1 MVFKPFTHLARQAF
15 SKTFVHGY
23 AQSVVAASQSSYAST
38 NTSLNQFTNLP
49 AKYTRTAQL
58 QSAFQNP
65 SGSSSAGPK
74 AGHAASGNA
83 SGDSGLAAYY
93 AAWQQAQQNGDDSDW
108 HQFQFRK
115 RIGWK
120 PSSQEAKENEASTD
134 TKDVSASASS
144 QQQQQQQQQTTVAD
158 IPTSHDL
165 KETRDFRKVE
175 SVAVDAD
182 VSAQVNEA
190 VAREIQQIHDAEALA
205 QVEEKPDVST
215 AESANSVQSTEA
227 ASSKFTRESS
237 VEGPS
242 LVVDESAKDVEI
254 LKRTQ
259 AQSGRVMQLA
269 DTKQYTLV
277 PGAFENLLK
286 EGLVPTVGAYNALLE
301 AAIHLHADV
310 YHAVPKALDIYS
322 DMLRRTVLPN
332 EQTYTILVQ
341 LLASR
346 ALKTVQSIQ
355 VLDEQRARYGGM
367 EEQGK
372 FIFQS
377 SEAEHEL
384 LVEDHSL
391 SIALKLFNAATSHHA
406 NILFPLEAYCT
417 LITACAKR
425 GEVEQMIKIFA
436 HMETHKIVPHAT
448 MFPSMIDAFAAS
460 GDLKSAVEC
469 YNEYK
474 ALAIADDSGV
484 FGIVGRRDAE
494 VYAALIK
501 AYLSCGKEAG
511 ALRFFD
517 KIRSSFDEVKED
529 REVRMS
535 AIEDVVVK
543 DGLMQHAIQTG
554 SFSEALKTAQ
564 DYLPKTKRDSAYA
577 RICMAAADSGNLA
590 VASKAYDLLPL
601 ESPVTM
607 GPASA
612 MLALH
617 IRQGHLISAKP
628 FWAVLSSPSHATP
641 NLIHPTAMYTVA
653 LLKSGQVEEGL
664 MEARNMFTR
673 IRNSADSKQAR
684 AHLRE
689 EIDETI
695 DLLGHV
701 MIQSSAVLSAHASM
715 TLIWAMIENGG
726 LVSPVAEHVIASL
739 GPSGISQLS
748 IQDLTLALQVQAG
761 MLVNASGLFDAAHP
775 ARFAHMLE
783 LALGAG
789 IPVDTLKSR
798 VLEQAVLKIADSR
811 PDLVQRWRG
820 YMQSPVINPTTSFV
834 PSRYTPVP
842 QPSPATKPATH
853 EDTFDPYAHA
863 TDFRGSAVI
872 ADILENTSGRVENH
886 LNDAMIKFKNMRR
899 IGRHPRYIT
908 YAKLITAAAKCGRM
922 NLVQEILSMARH
934 DVPLIPQYKVVK
946 YGWTSILDAMV
957 AASLT
962 LGERGQ
968 AAKYHQELNN
978 IGSAPSANTFG
989 LYITTLKE
997 STKTFDEATEAVKI
1011 FHRAI
1016 SEGVDPTSFLYNALI
1031 GKLGKARRIDD
1042 CLLYFAEMRANGIRP
1057 TSVTYGTIVNA
1068 LCRVSDER
1076 FAEEMFDEMESMP
1089 NYKPRPAPYNSIIQ
1103 YFLNTKRDRAKVLAY
1118 YERMKS
1124 KNIQPTMH
1132 TYKLLIDAYA
1142 SLEPVDMTAA
1152 EEVLDTIRSKGQRP
1166 EAVHF
1171 ASLIHAKG
1179 CVMHDMAGAR
1189 KIFDSVI
1196 SNRYVQPQP
1205 CLYQALFEA
1214 MVANHQVSATAELLK
1229 HMVSRNVEMTP
1240 YIANTLIHGWA
1251 ADGNVAN
1258 ALSVYNG
1265 IGISKR
1271 EPSTYEAMTRAFLA
1285 AEDRQGASG
1294 VVQEMLSRGYPSAVT
1309 GKVLELVGGGGGGGG
1324 GSGSSQAVP
1333 SAA

>member
-15 SKTFVHGY
+15 TKTFVHGY

-58 QSAFQNP
+58 QSAFQNA
-65 SGSSSAGPK
+65 SGSSSAGSK
-74 AGHAASGNA
+74 TGHASSGN
-83 SGDSGLAAYY
+83 SGSDSGLAAYY
-93 AAWQQAQQNGDDSDW
+93 AAWQQAQQNGDENDW

-120 PSSQEAKENEASTD
+120 PSSQDAKESESSTESN
-134 TKDVSASASS
+134 KNVSPLSAS
-144 QQQQQQQQQTTVAD
+144 QTKVD
-158 IPTSHDL
+158 ISSHDP

-182 VSAQVNEA
+182 VSAQVDEA
-190 VAREIQQIHDAEALA
+190 VAREIQQIHDAEALS
-205 QVEEKPDVST
+205 QVEEEPDVST
-215 AESANSVQSTEA
+215 AESTNGVESIEA
-227 ASSKFTRESS
+227 ASPKPTPESS
-237 VEGPS
+237 LEEPS
-242 LVVDESAKDVEI
+242 LELDESSKDVEI
-254 LKRTQ
+254 LKKVQ

-269 DTKQYTLV
+269 DTKQYSLV
-277 PGAFENLLK
+277 PGAFESILK

-301 AAIHLHADV
+301 AAIHLHTDI
-310 YHAVPKALDIYS
+310 YHAVPKALDVYS
-322 DMLRRTVLPN
+322 DMLRRSVLPN

-346 ALKTVQSIQ
+346 ALKTFQSIQ
-355 VLDEQRARYGGM
+355 ILDEQRARYGGM
-367 EEQGK
+367 EEEGK
-372 FIFQS
+372 FMLQS

-384 LVEDHSL
+384 LSEDHSL
-391 SIALKLFNAATSHHA
+391 SIAMKLFNAATSHHA
-406 NILFPLEAYCT
+406 DILFPLETYCT

-436 HMETHKIVPHAT
+436 HMETHKVVPHAT
-448 MFPSMIDAFAAS
+448 IFPSMIDAFAAN

-484 FGIVGRRDAE
+484 FGIIERRDAE

-501 AYLSCGKEAG
+501 AYLSCGNEAG

-529 REVRMS
+529 REARKS
-535 AIEDVVVK
+535 AVEDVVVK
-543 DGLMQHAIQTG
+543 DGLMQHAIKTG
-554 SFSEALKTAQ
+554 SFSEALKTARE
-564 DYLPKTKRDSAYA
+564 YLSKTGLESTSAK
-577 RICMAAADSGNLA
+577 ICMAAADSGDIA
-590 VASKAYDLLPL
+590 VASEAYDLLPL
-601 ESPVTM
+601 ESPATM

-617 IRQGHLISAKP
+617 IRQGHLASAKP

-641 NLIHPTAMYTVA
+641 DLIHPTAMYTVA

-664 MEARNMFTR
+664 VEARKMFTR
-673 IRNSADSKQAR
+673 IRSSVDSKQTQ

-695 DLLGHV
+695 DLLGRV
-701 MIQSSAVLSAHASM
+701 MIESSAVLSAHASM

-761 MLVNASGLFDAAHP
+761 MLVNTSELFDAANP

-783 LALGAG
+783 FALAAG
-789 IPVDTLKSR
+789 IPMHTLKSR
-798 VLEQAVLKIADSR
+798 VLEEAILKIADSR

-820 YMQSPVINPTTSFV
+820 YVQSPVDNTSFV
-834 PSRYTPVP
+834 PARYTPVP
-842 QPSPATKPATH
+842 QPSPDSKPTTH

-863 TDFRGSAVI
+863 TDF
-872 ADILENTSGRVENH
+872 
-886 LNDAMIKFKNMRR
+886 
-899 IGRHPRYIT
+899 P
-908 YAKLITAAAKCGRM
+908 
-922 NLVQEILSMARH
+922 
-934 DVPLIPQYKVVK
+934 
-946 YGWTSILDAMV
+946 
-957 AASLT
+957 
-962 LGERGQ
+962 
-968 AAKYHQELNN
+968 
-978 IGSAPSANTFG
+978 
-989 LYITTLKE
+989 
-997 STKTFDEATEAVKI
+997 TEAVKI

-1089 NYKPRPAPYNSIIQ
+1089 NYKPRPAPYNSVIQ
-1103 YFLNTKRDRAKVLAY
+1103 YFLNTKRDRSKVLAY
-1118 YERMKS
+1118 YERMKT
-1124 KNIQPTMH
+1124 KHIQPTMH

-1142 SLEPVDMTAA
+1142 SLEPVDMKAA
-1152 EEVLDTIRSKGQRP
+1152 EEVLDTIRSTGKQP

-1179 CVMHDMAGAR
+1179 CVMHDMDGAR

-1196 SNRYVQPQP
+1196 SSRHVQPQP

-1240 YIANTLIHGWA
+1240 YIANTLIRGWA
-1251 ADGNVAN
+1251 ADGNIAN

-1309 GKVLELVGGGGGGGG
+1309 GKVLELVGGGTA
-1324 GSGSSQAVP
+1324 GSP
-1333 SAA
+1333 SA

>member
-58 QSAFQNP
+58 QSAFQNA

-83 SGDSGLAAYY
+83 GGDSGLAAYY
-93 AAWQQAQQNGDDSDW
+93 AAWQQAQQNGDDNDW

-120 PSSQEAKENEASTD
+120 PSSQEAKENEDSSD
-134 TKDVSASASS
+134 TKDVPVPSSSKTAS
-144 QQQQQQQQQTTVAD
+144 VD
-158 IPTSHDL
+158 IPSHEL

-182 VSAQVNEA
+182 VSAQVDEA

-205 QVEEKPDVST
+205 QVEVEVEAEAEAEERDVST
-215 AESANSVQSTEA
+215 AESANTSAESTEA
-227 ASSKFTRESS
+227 VSTELTRESS
-237 VEGPS
+237 VEEPS
-242 LVVDESAKDVEI
+242 PVVVESSKDVEI

-277 PGAFENLLK
+277 PGAFEGLLK

-301 AAIHLHADV
+301 AAIHLHADI

-346 ALKTVQSIQ
+346 ALKTFQSIQ
-355 VLDEQRARYGGM
+355 ALGEQRARYGGM
-367 EEQGK
+367 EEPGK

-391 SIALKLFNAATSHHA
+391 SIALKLFTAATSHHA
-406 NILFPLEAYCT
+406 DILFPLEAYSA

-448 MFPSMIDAFAAS
+448 MFPSMIDAFATS

-484 FGIVGRRDAE
+484 FGIVERRDAE

-501 AYLSCGKEAG
+501 AYLLCGKEAG
-511 ALRFFD
+511 ALRFFN

-529 REVRMS
+529 REVRKS
-535 AIEDVVVK
+535 VIEDIVVK

-554 SFSEALKTAQ
+554 RFAEAIKTARE
-564 DYLPKTKRDSAYA
+564 YLSETKLESALA
-577 RICMAAADSGNLA
+577 RICMAAADSGDLA
-590 VASKAYDLLPL
+590 VASEAYDLLPI
-601 ESPVTM
+601 EAPIVM

-617 IRQGHLISAKP
+617 IRQGRLASAKP

-641 NLIHPTAMYTVA
+641 DLIHPTAMYTVA

-673 IRNSADSKQAR
+673 IRNSVENKQAR

-701 MIQSSAVLSAHASM
+701 MIQSSVVLSAHAAM

-761 MLVNASGLFDAAHP
+761 MLVNASDLFDAAHP
-775 ARFAHMLE
+775 VRFTHMLE
-783 LALGAG
+783 FALAAG
-789 IPVDTLKSR
+789 LPVDTLKSR
-798 VLEQAVLKIADSR
+798 VLEQAVLKISDSR
-811 PDLVQRWRG
+811 PDLVQKWRG
-820 YMQSPVINPTTSFV
+820 YLQPPAINASFV
-834 PSRYTPVP
+834 PARYTPVP
-842 QPSPATKPATH
+842 QPSPASKPTTP

-908 YAKLITAAAKCGRM
+908 YAKLITAAAKCGSM
-922 NLVQEILSMARH
+922 NLVQEILGMARH

-1142 SLEPVDMTAA
+1142 SLEPVDMKAA

-1179 CVMHDMAGAR
+1179 CVMHDMDGAR
-1189 KIFDSVI
+1189 KIFDSII
-1196 SNRYVQPQP
+1196 SDRHVQPQP

-1214 MVANHQVSATAELLK
+1214 MVANHQVSATADLLK

-1265 IGISKR
+1265 IGITKR

-1309 GKVLELVGGGGGGGG
+1309 GKVLELVGGGGGG
-1324 GSGSSQAVP
+1324 SSSSPQAAP
-1333 SAA
+1333 SV

>member
-23 AQSVVAASQSSYAST
+23 AQSVVAASQSSYASS

-49 AKYTRTAQL
+49 VKYTRTAQL

-65 SGSSSAGPK
+65 SGSSSSAGAK
-74 AGHAASGNA
+74 AGHAHSNNA
-83 SGDSGLAAYY
+83 GGDTGLAAYY

-120 PSSQEAKENEASTD
+120 PAAQDAKDSEGVAGS
-134 TKDVSASASS
+134 KDAEVVSVSDASS
-144 QQQQQQQQQTTVAD
+144 VSQTPE
-158 IPTSHDL
+158 IPSSRRRS
-165 KETRDFRKVE
+165 ESRDFGKVE
-175 SVAVDAD
+175 SVTVDAD
-182 VSAQVNEA
+182 VSAQVDEA
-190 VAREIQQIHDAEALA
+190 VAREKQQIQDAEEKL
-205 QVEEKPDVST
+205 VEVEVGLEEPVLSA
-215 AESANSVQSTEA
+215 AESANSVVSKDGSSTPHPTP
-227 ASSKFTRESS
+227 ASPVGE
-237 VEGPS
+237 PS
-242 LVVDESAKDVEI
+242 LVAPDESTGDIEI
-254 LKRTQ
+254 VKRAH
-259 AQSGRVMQLA
+259 AQSGHVMQLA
-269 DTKQYTLV
+269 DTKQYSQV
-277 PGAFENLLK
+277 PSAFESLLK

-322 DMLRRTVLPN
+322 DMLRRAVLPN
-332 EQTYTILVQ
+332 KQTYTILVQ

-346 ALKTVQSIQ
+346 ALKIFHSIQ
-355 VLDEQRARYGGM
+355 VLHEQRARYGGT
-367 EEQGK
+367 EEQNK

-384 LVEDHSL
+384 LVEDQSL
-391 SIALKLFNAATSHHA
+391 SIALKLFNAATSRHA
-406 NILFPLEAYCT
+406 DILFPLEAYCN
-417 LITACAKR
+417 LITSCAKR
-425 GEVEQMIKIFA
+425 GEVEQMIKIFE
-436 HMETHKIVPHAT
+436 HMETHKIVPHASI
-448 MFPSMIDAFAAS
+448 FPSMIDAFAAT

-484 FGIVGRRDAE
+484 FGIVDRKDGE

-511 ALRFFD
+511 ALRFFE
-517 KIRSSFDEVKED
+517 KIKSSFDHVEENKEA
-529 REVRMS
+529 RRSV
-535 AIEDVVVK
+535 IEDVVVR
-543 DGLMQHAIQTG
+543 DGLVQHAIVTRNYA
-554 SFSEALKTAQ
+554 EALKIAK
-564 DYLPKTKRDSAYA
+564 DCLSKPKFEAALA
-577 RICMAAADSGNLA
+577 RICMAAADSGNLT
-590 VASKAYDLLPL
+590 VASEAYELLPFDT
-601 ESPVTM
+601 PVSI

-617 IRQGHLISAKP
+617 IRQGNLAAAKP
-628 FWAVLSSPSHATP
+628 FWTVLSSPSHATP
-641 NLIHPTAMYTVA
+641 DLIHPTAMYTVA

-664 MEARNMFTR
+664 MEARNMFSR
-673 IRNSADSKQAR
+673 IRNSADSKQAQ

-695 DLLGHV
+695 DLLGRV
-701 MIQSSAVLSAHASM
+701 MIQSSAVLSAHASV

-726 LVSPVAEHVIASL
+726 LVSPVAEHVVAGL

-748 IQDLTLALQVQAG
+748 MQDLTLALQVQAG
-761 MLVNASGLFDAAHP
+761 MLINASGLFDAAHP

-783 LALGAG
+783 LALASGL
-789 IPVDTLKSR
+789 PMDTLKSR

-811 PDLVQRWRG
+811 PDLVQRWRAYLQTPG
-820 YMQSPVINPTTSFV
+820 NPAFV
-834 PSRYTPVP
+834 PARHTPVP
-842 QPSPATKPATH
+842 QLSPVMKPTLP
-853 EDTFDPYAHA
+853 EESFDPYAHA
-863 TDFRGSAVI
+863 TDFRGSAII
-872 ADILENTSGRVENH
+872 ADILENTSGRIENH

-908 YAKLITAAAKCGRM
+908 YAKLINAAAKCGQM
-922 NLVQEILSMARH
+922 NLAQEILCMARH

-957 AASLT
+957 AACLT
-962 LGERGQ
+962 HGERGQ
-968 AAKYHQELNN
+968 AAKFHQELNN
-978 IGSAPSANTFG
+978 IGSAPSSNTFG

-1016 SEGVDPTSFLYNALI
+1016 SEGVEPTSFLYNALI

-1103 YFLNTKRDRAKVLAY
+1103 YFLNTKRDRSKVLAY

-1132 TYKLLIDAYA
+1132 TYKIPNP
-1142 SLEPVDMTAA
+1142 SLTPFAPRTS
-1152 EEVLDTIRSKGQRP
+1152 TP

-1179 CVMHDMAGAR
+1179 CVMHDMVGAR

-1196 SNRYVQPQP
+1196 ADSHIQPQP

-1214 MVANHQVSATAELLK
+1214 MVANRQVSATSKLLK

-1251 ADGNVAN
+1251 ADGKVAN

-1265 IGISKR
+1265 IGMSKR

-1294 VVQEMLSRGYPSAVT
+1294 VVQEMLSRGYPPAVT
-1309 GKVLELVGGGGGGGG
+1309 GKVLELVGGG
-1324 GSGSSQAVP
+1324 SPPPMPA
-1333 SAA
+1333 

>member
-15 SKTFVHGY
+15 SKTFAHGY
-23 AQSVVAASQSSYAST
+23 AQSFVAASQSSYAST

-65 SGSSSAGPK
+65 SGSSSASSK
-74 AGHAASGNA
+74 AGHASSGSA

-93 AAWQQAQQNGDDSDW
+93 AAWQQAQQNGDENDW

-120 PSSQEAKENEASTD
+120 PSSQEAKENEPSAESN
-134 TKDVSASASS
+134 KDAAASS
-144 QQQQQQQQQTTVAD
+144 SLQPAVD
-158 IPTSHDL
+158 ITSHDI
-165 KETRDFRKVE
+165 KETRDFRRVE

-182 VSAQVNEA
+182 VSAQVDEA

-205 QVEEKPDVST
+205 QVEEEPGVST
-215 AESANSVQSTEA
+215 AESANSVESTEA
-227 ASSKFTRESS
+227 ASSKPTPESS
-237 VEGPS
+237 VQEPA
-242 LVVDESAKDVEI
+242 LEVDESSNAKDIET
-254 LKRTQ
+254 LKKTQ

-269 DTKQYTLV
+269 DTKQYSLV
-277 PGAFENLLK
+277 PGAFETLLK
-286 EGLVPTVGAYNALLE
+286 DGLVPTVGAYNALLE

-346 ALKTVQSIQ
+346 ALKTFQSIQ
-355 VLDEQRARYGGM
+355 TLGEQRARYGGM
-367 EEQGK
+367 EEEGK

-391 SIALKLFNAATSHHA
+391 SIALKLFTAATSHHA
-406 NILFPLEAYCT
+406 DIMFPLEAYCT

-436 HMETHKIVPHAT
+436 HMESHKIVPHAT
-448 MFPSMIDAFAAS
+448 IFPSMIDAFAAN

-484 FGIVGRRDAE
+484 FGIIERKDAE

-501 AYLSCGKEAG
+501 AYLSCGKDAG

-517 KIRSSFDEVKED
+517 KIRSSFDEVKD
-529 REVRMS
+529 RELRKSV
-535 AIEDVVVK
+535 IEDIVVK

-554 SFSEALKTAQ
+554 SFSEALTTARE
-564 DYLPKTKRDSAYA
+564 YLSNPDLESALA
-577 RICMAAADSGNLA
+577 KICMAAADSGNLA
-590 VASKAYDLLPL
+590 VASEAYDLLPL
-601 ESPVTM
+601 ESPVAM

-617 IRQGHLISAKP
+617 IRQGSLASVKP
-628 FWAVLSSPSHATP
+628 FWAVLSSPNHATRD
-641 NLIHPTAMYTVA
+641 LIHPTAMYTVA

-673 IRNSADSKQAR
+673 IRKSVDSKVAR
-684 AHLRE
+684 GHLRE

-695 DLLGHV
+695 DLLGRV
-701 MIQSSAVLSAHASM
+701 MIESSTVLSAHASM

-748 IQDLTLALQVQAG
+748 IQDLTLALQVQAS
-761 MLVNASGLFDAAHP
+761 MLVNASDLFDAAHP

-783 LALGAG
+783 LALAAG
-789 IPVDTLKSR
+789 IPVHTLKSR
-798 VLEQAVLKIADSR
+798 VLEQAVLKITDIR
-811 PDLVQRWRG
+811 PDLVQRWRS
-820 YMQSPVINPTTSFV
+820 YVQSPVINATFV
-834 PSRYTPVP
+834 PARYTPAP
-842 QPSPATKPATH
+842 QPSPATKPTTP

-922 NLVQEILSMARH
+922 SLVQEILSMARH

-1103 YFLNTKRDRAKVLAY
+1103 YFLNTKRDRSKVLAY
-1118 YERMKS
+1118 YERMKT

-1142 SLEPVDMTAA
+1142 SLEPVDMKAA

-1171 ASLIHAKG
+1171 AALIHAKG
-1179 CVMHDMAGAR
+1179 CVMHDMDGAR

-1196 SNRYVQPQP
+1196 SNRHVQPQP

-1229 HMVSRNVEMTP
+1229 HMVSRKVEMTP

-1251 ADGNVAN
+1251 ADGNIAN

-1309 GKVLELVGGGGGGGG
+1309 GKVLELVGGGGAGGT
-1324 GSGSSQAVP
+1324 GSSQAVS
-1333 SAA
+1333 SA

>member
-15 SKTFVHGY
+15 TKTFVHGY

-58 QSAFQNP
+58 QNAFQNA
-65 SGSSSAGPK
+65 SGSSSAGSK
-74 AGHAASGNA
+74 TGHGSSGN
-83 SGDSGLAAYY
+83 SGSDSGLAAYY
-93 AAWQQAQQNGDDSDW
+93 AAWQQAQQNGDENDW

-120 PSSQEAKENEASTD
+120 PSSQDAKESEGSTESN
-134 TKDVSASASS
+134 KNVSPLSAS
-144 QQQQQQQQQTTVAD
+144 QTKVD
-158 IPTSHDL
+158 ISSHDP

-182 VSAQVNEA
+182 VSAQVDEA
-190 VAREIQQIHDAEALA
+190 VAREIQQIHDAEALS
-205 QVEEKPDVST
+205 QVEEEPDVST
-215 AESANSVQSTEA
+215 AESTNGVESIEA
-227 ASSKFTRESS
+227 TSSKPTPESS
-237 VEGPS
+237 LEEPS
-242 LVVDESAKDVEI
+242 LELDESSKDVEI
-254 LKRTQ
+254 LKKVQ

-269 DTKQYTLV
+269 DTKQYSLV
-277 PGAFENLLK
+277 PGAFESILK

-301 AAIHLHADV
+301 AAIHLHTDI
-310 YHAVPKALDIYS
+310 YHAVPKALDVYS
-322 DMLRRTVLPN
+322 DMLRRSVLPN

-346 ALKTVQSIQ
+346 ALKTFQSIQ
-355 VLDEQRARYGGM
+355 ILDEQRARYGGM
-367 EEQGK
+367 EEEGK
-372 FIFQS
+372 FMFQS

-384 LVEDHSL
+384 LSEDHSL
-391 SIALKLFNAATSHHA
+391 SIAMKLFNAATSHHA
-406 NILFPLEAYCT
+406 DILFPLETYCT

-436 HMETHKIVPHAT
+436 HMETHKVVPHAT
-448 MFPSMIDAFAAS
+448 IFPSMIDAFAAN

-484 FGIVGRRDAE
+484 FGIIERRDAE

-529 REVRMS
+529 REARKS
-535 AIEDVVVK
+535 AVEDVVVK
-543 DGLMQHAIQTG
+543 DGLMQHAIKTG
-554 SFSEALKTAQ
+554 SFSEALKTARE
-564 DYLPKTKRDSAYA
+564 YLSKTGLESTSA
-577 RICMAAADSGNLA
+577 RICMAAADSGNIA
-590 VASKAYDLLPL
+590 VASEAYDLLPL
-601 ESPVTM
+601 ESPATM

-617 IRQGHLISAKP
+617 IRQGHLASAKP

-641 NLIHPTAMYTVA
+641 DLIHPTAMYTVA

-664 MEARNMFTR
+664 MEARKMFTR
-673 IRNSADSKQAR
+673 IRNSVDSKQAQ

-695 DLLGHV
+695 DLLGRV
-701 MIQSSAVLSAHASM
+701 MIESSAVLSAHASM

-761 MLVNASGLFDAAHP
+761 MLVNTSELFDAANP

-783 LALGAG
+783 LALAAG
-789 IPVDTLKSR
+789 IPMHTLKSR
-798 VLEQAVLKIADSR
+798 VLEEAILKIADSR

-820 YMQSPVINPTTSFV
+820 YVQSPVDNSSFV
-834 PSRYTPVP
+834 PARYTPVP
-842 QPSPATKPATH
+842 QPSPDSKPTTH

-872 ADILENTSGRVENH
+872 ADILENASGRAENQ

-908 YAKLITAAAKCGRM
+908 YAKLIAAAAKCGRVD
-922 NLVQEILSMARH
+922 LVHEILGMARH

-1103 YFLNTKRDRAKVLAY
+1103 YFLNTKRDRSKVLAY
-1118 YERMKS
+1118 YERMKT
-1124 KNIQPTMH
+1124 KHIQPTMH

-1142 SLEPVDMTAA
+1142 SLEPVDMKAA
-1152 EEVLDTIRSKGQRP
+1152 EEVLDTIRSTGKQP

-1179 CVMHDMAGAR
+1179 CVMHDMDGAR

-1196 SNRYVQPQP
+1196 SSRHVQPQP

-1214 MVANHQVSATAELLK
+1214 MVANHKVSATAELLK

-1251 ADGNVAN
+1251 ADGNIAN

-1309 GKVLELVGGGGGGGG
+1309 GKVLELVGGGTA
-1324 GSGSSQAVP
+1324 GSPPA
-1333 SAA
+1333 

>member
-15 SKTFVHGY
+15 SKTFAHGY
-23 AQSVVAASQSSYAST
+23 AQSVVAASQSSFAST

-58 QSAFQNP
+58 QNAFQHA
-65 SGSSSAGPK
+65 SGSSSSAGAK
-74 AGHAASGNA
+74 AGHAGSG
-83 SGDSGLAAYY
+83 SSGGDSGLAAYY
-93 AAWQQAQQNGDDSDW
+93 AAWQQAQLSGDDNDW

-120 PSSQEAKENEASTD
+120 PLSQEAKEEA
-134 TKDVSASASS
+134 KDGKDAPSSQSASIPNH
-144 QQQQQQQQQTTVAD
+144 D
-158 IPTSHDL
+158 I
-165 KETRDFRKVE
+165 KEARDFRKVE
-175 SVAVDAD
+175 SVVVGAD
-182 VSAQVNEA
+182 VSAQVDEA
-190 VAREIQQIHDAEALA
+190 VAREIQQIHDAEELSQA
-205 QVEEKPDVST
+205 EEPDVST
-215 AESANSVQSTEA
+215 AESAHSVVESKDGV
-227 ASSKFTRESS
+227 SSELTQAFSVDEPAQVSDESS
-237 VEGPS
+237 QTLETV
-242 LVVDESAKDVEI
+242 
-254 LKRTQ
+254 KRTQ

-269 DTKQYTLV
+269 DTQQYSEV

-301 AAIHLHADV
+301 AAVHLHSDV

-322 DMLRRTVLPN
+322 DMLRRRVLPN
-332 EQTYTILVQ
+332 EQTYSILVQ
-341 LLASR
+341 LLAAR
-346 ALKTVQSIQ
+346 ALNTFQSIQ
-355 VLDEQRARYGGM
+355 VLNEHRVRYGGM
-367 EEQGK
+367 EEPGK

-391 SIALKLFNAATSHHA
+391 SIALKLFTAATSHHA

-417 LITACAKR
+417 LITACAKS
-425 GEVEQMIKIFA
+425 GEVEQMIKIVA
-436 HMETHKIVPHAT
+436 HMESNKVIPHAT
-448 MFPSMIDAFAAS
+448 MFPSMIDAFSAN
-460 GDLKSAVEC
+460 GDLRSAVEC

-484 FGIVGRRDAE
+484 FGIIERKDGE
-494 VYAALIK
+494 VYAALVK
-501 AYLSCGKEAG
+501 AYLAGGKEAG
-511 ALRFFD
+511 ALRFFE
-517 KIRSSFDEVKED
+517 KVKSSFDEVKENQQA
-529 REVRMS
+529 RKV
-535 AIEDVVVK
+535 AVEDVIVK
-543 DGLMQHAIQTG
+543 DGLVQHAIETG
-554 SFSEALKTAQ
+554 NFVEALKNAKT
-564 DYLPKTKRDSAYA
+564 YLSKLKLDSALA
-577 RICMAAADSGNLA
+577 KICTAAADSGNLA
-590 VASKAYDLLPL
+590 VASEAYDLLPL
-601 ESPVTM
+601 ETSISID
-607 GPASA
+607 PASA

-617 IRQGHLISAKP
+617 IRQGRLASAKP
-628 FWAVLSSPSHATP
+628 FWTVLSSPTHATRD
-641 NLIHPTAMYTVA
+641 LIHPTAMYTVA
-653 LLKSGQVEEGL
+653 LLKSGQVDEGL

-673 IRNSADSKQAR
+673 MRNFAENKSTLVQ
-684 AHLRE
+684 LRE

-695 DLLGHV
+695 DLLGRV
-701 MIQSSAVLSAHASM
+701 MIQSSTVLSPHAAM
-715 TLIWAMIENGG
+715 TLIWAMVENGG

-739 GPSGISQLS
+739 GPAGISQLS
-748 IQDLTLALQVQAG
+748 IRDLTLALQVQAG
-761 MLVNASGLFDAAHP
+761 MLVNASSLFDAAHP
-775 ARFAHMLE
+775 ARFAHMLD
-783 LALGAG
+783 LALTAG
-789 IPVDTLKSR
+789 VPMETLKSR
-798 VLEQAVLKIADSR
+798 VLEQAVLKIADNR

-820 YMQSPVINPTTSFV
+820 YLQTPVNPAFV
-834 PSRYTPVP
+834 PARYTPVP
-842 QPSPATKPATH
+842 QPSPATKPSTP
-853 EDTFDPYAHA
+853 EETFDPYAHA

-872 ADILENTSGRVENH
+872 ADILENRSGRVENH
-886 LNDAMIKFKNMRR
+886 LNEAMIKFKNMRR

-934 DVPLIPQYKVVK
+934 DVPLIPHYKIVK

-962 LGERGQ
+962 LGERGL
-968 AAKYHQELNN
+968 AAKYHQELNH

-1011 FHRAI
+1011 FHRAT
-1016 SEGVDPTSFLYNALI
+1016 SEGVEPTSFLYNALI

-1103 YFLNTKRDRAKVLAY
+1103 YFLNTKRDRSKVLAY

-1142 SLEPVDMTAA
+1142 SLEPINMKAA
-1152 EEVLDTIRSKGQRP
+1152 EEVLDTIRSKGQHP

-1179 CVMHDMAGAR
+1179 CVMHDMEGAR

-1196 SNRYVQPQP
+1196 SNRNVQPQP

-1214 MVANHQVSATAELLK
+1214 LVANHQVSATSELLK
-1229 HMVSRNVEMTP
+1229 DMVSRNVEMTP

-1251 ADGNVAN
+1251 ADGNIAN
-1258 ALSVYNG
+1258 ALSVYSG
-1265 IGISKR
+1265 IGINKR
-1271 EPSTYEAMTRAFLA
+1271 EPSTYEAMTRAFLS
-1285 AEDRQGASG
+1285 AEDRQGASR
-1294 VVQEMLSRGYPSAVT
+1294 VAQEMLSRGYPTAVT
-1309 GKVLELVGGGGGGGG
+1309 GKVLELVGGGN
-1324 GSGSSQAVP
+1324 SQAATTV
-1333 SAA
+1333 

>member
-58 QSAFQNP
+58 QSAFQTA

-74 AGHAASGNA
+74 SGHAASGNA
-83 SGDSGLAAYY
+83 GGDSGLAAYY
-93 AAWQQAQQNGDDSDW
+93 AAWQQAQQNGDDNDW

-120 PSSQEAKENEASTD
+120 PSSQEAKENESTSD
-134 TKDVSASASS
+134 AKDVGASS
-144 QQQQQQQQQTTVAD
+144 APKTATVD
-158 IPTSHDL
+158 IPTHEV

-175 SVAVDAD
+175 SIAVDAD
-182 VSAQVNEA
+182 VSAQVDEA
-190 VAREIQQIHDAEALA
+190 VAREIQQIQDAEALA
-205 QVEEKPDVST
+205 QVEAEVEAEVEKLDVSP
-215 AESANSVQSTEA
+215 AESANNSGGSTEA
-227 ASSKFTRESS
+227 VSSELTRESS
-237 VEGPS
+237 VEEPFPT
-242 LVVDESAKDVEI
+242 LDESFQDVEI

-277 PGAFENLLK
+277 PGAFEGLLK
-286 EGLVPTVGAYNALLE
+286 EGLVPLVGAYNALLE

-322 DMLRRTVLPN
+322 DMLRRSVLPN

-346 ALKTVQSIQ
+346 ALKTFQSIQ
-355 VLDEQRARYGGM
+355 VLSEQRARYGGM
-367 EEQGK
+367 EEPGK
-372 FIFQS
+372 FIFKS

-391 SIALKLFNAATSHHA
+391 SIALKLFTAATSHHA
-406 NILFPLEAYCT
+406 NILFPLEAYCA

-436 HMETHKIVPHAT
+436 HMEANKIVPHAT

-484 FGIVGRRDAE
+484 FGIIERRDAE

-501 AYLSCGKEAG
+501 AYLLCGKEAG
-511 ALRFFD
+511 ALRFFN

-529 REVRMS
+529 REVRKS
-535 AIEDVVVK
+535 VIEDIVVK
-543 DGLMQHAIQTG
+543 DGI
-554 SFSEALKTAQ
+554 SFRAKLEAAL
-564 DYLPKTKRDSAYA
+564 A
-577 RICMAAADSGNLA
+577 RICMAAADSGNLS
-590 VASKAYDLLPL
+590 VASEAYALLPL
-601 ESPVTM
+601 EAPVTI

-617 IRQGHLISAKP
+617 IRQGRLTSAKP
-628 FWAVLSSPSHATP
+628 FWTVLSSPSHATP
-641 NLIHPTAMYTVA
+641 DLIHPTAMYTVA

-673 IRNSADSKQAR
+673 IRNSVESNQVR

-689 EIDETI
+689 EIDETV
-695 DLLGHV
+695 DLLGQV
-701 MIQSSAVLSAHASM
+701 MIQSSTVLSAHGAM

-726 LVSPVAEHVIASL
+726 LVSPVAEHAIASL

-761 MLVNASGLFDAAHP
+761 MLANASGLFDAAHP
-775 ARFAHMLE
+775 ARFSHMLE
-783 LALGAG
+783 LALAAG
-789 IPVDTLKSR
+789 MPVDTLKSR
-798 VLEQAVLKIADSR
+798 VLEQAVLKISDSR
-811 PDLVQRWRG
+811 PDLVQKWRS
-820 YMQSPVINPTTSFV
+820 YMQPPAISNPSFV
-834 PSRYTPVP
+834 PPRYTPVP
-842 QPSPATKPATH
+842 QPSPASKPTTP

-908 YAKLITAAAKCGRM
+908 YAKLITAAAKCGRL
-922 NLVQEILSMARH
+922 NLVQEILGMARH
-934 DVPLIPQYKVVK
+934 DVPLVLQYKVVK

-957 AASLT
+957 AANLT

-1016 SEGVDPTSFLYNALI
+1016 TEGVEPTSFLYNALI

-1142 SLEPVDMTAA
+1142 SLEPVDMKAA

-1179 CVMHDMAGAR
+1179 CVMHDMDGAR
-1189 KIFDSVI
+1189 KIFDSII
-1196 SNRYVQPQP
+1196 SNRHVQPQP

-1285 AEDRQGASG
+1285 AEDRQGASR

-1309 GKVLELVGGGGGGGG
+1309 GKVLELVGGG
-1324 GSGSSQAVP
+1324 SPQAAP
-1333 SAA
+1333 SV

>member
-23 AQSVVAASQSSYAST
+23 AQSVVAASQSSYASS

-49 AKYTRTAQL
+49 VKYTRTAQL

-65 SGSSSAGPK
+65 SGSSSNAGAK
-74 AGHAASGNA
+74 AGHAPSNNA
-83 SGDSGLAAYY
+83 GGDSGLAAYY

-120 PSSQEAKENEASTD
+120 PATQDAKDSEGVAGSNDAEV
-134 TKDVSASASS
+134 VSVSDASS
-144 QQQQQQQQQTTVAD
+144 VPQTPE
-158 IPTSHDL
+158 IPSSSRRHS
-165 KETRDFRKVE
+165 ESCDFGGKVE
-175 SVAVDAD
+175 SLTVDAD
-182 VSAQVNEA
+182 VSAQVDEA
-190 VAREIQQIHDAEALA
+190 VAREKQQIQDAEEKLA
-205 QVEEKPDVST
+205 EVDVDVDVEEPELSA
-215 AESANSVQSTEA
+215 AESANSVVSKDGSSTPHRTP
-227 ASSKFTRESS
+227 ASSVGE
-237 VEGPS
+237 PS
-242 LVVDESAKDVEI
+242 LVAPDESARDIEI
-254 LKRTQ
+254 VKRAR

-269 DTKQYTLV
+269 DTKQYSQV
-277 PGAFENLLK
+277 PSAFESLLK

-322 DMLRRTVLPN
+322 DMLRRAVLPN
-332 EQTYTILVQ
+332 EQTYMILVQ

-346 ALKTVQSIQ
+346 ALKIFQSIQ
-355 VLDEQRARYGGM
+355 VLHEQRARYGGT
-367 EEQGK
+367 EGQNK

-384 LVEDHSL
+384 LVEDQSL
-391 SIALKLFNAATSHHA
+391 SIALKLFNAATSRHA
-406 NILFPLEAYCT
+406 DILFPLEAYCN
-417 LITACAKR
+417 LITTCAKR
-425 GEVEQMIKIFA
+425 GEVEQMIKIFE
-436 HMETHKIVPHAT
+436 HMETHKIVPHASI
-448 MFPSMIDAFAAS
+448 FPSMIDAFAAT

-484 FGIVGRRDAE
+484 FGIVDRKDGE

-511 ALRFFD
+511 ALRFFE
-517 KIRSSFDEVKED
+517 KIKSSFDHVEENKEA
-529 REVRMS
+529 RRSV
-535 AIEDVVVK
+535 IEDVVVK
-543 DGLMQHAIQTG
+543 DGLVQHATVTG
-554 SFSEALKTAQ
+554 NYAEALKLAK
-564 DYLPKTKRDSAYA
+564 DYLSKPKFEAALA
-577 RICMAAADSGNLA
+577 RICMAAADSGNLT
-590 VASKAYDLLPL
+590 VASEAYDLLPL
-601 ESPVTM
+601 DTPVSI

-617 IRQGHLISAKP
+617 IRQQNLAAARP
-628 FWAVLSSPSHATP
+628 FWTVLSSPSHATP
-641 NLIHPTAMYTVA
+641 DLIHPTAMYTVA

-664 MEARNMFTR
+664 MEARNMFSR
-673 IRNSADSKQAR
+673 IRNSADSKQAQ

-695 DLLGHV
+695 DLLGRV
-701 MIQSSAVLSAHASM
+701 MIQSSAVLSAHASV

-726 LVSPVAEHVIASL
+726 LVSPVAEHVVAGL

-761 MLVNASGLFDAAHP
+761 MLVNTSGLFDAAHP

-783 LALGAG
+783 LALASGL
-789 IPVDTLKSR
+789 PMDTLKSR

-811 PDLVQRWRG
+811 PDLVQRWRAYFQTPG
-820 YMQSPVINPTTSFV
+820 NPAFV
-834 PSRYTPVP
+834 PARYTPVP
-842 QPSPATKPATH
+842 QLSPVMKPTLP
-853 EDTFDPYAHA
+853 EESFDPYAHA
-863 TDFRGSAVI
+863 TDFRGSAII
-872 ADILENTSGRVENH
+872 ADILENTSGRIENH
-886 LNDAMIKFKNMRR
+886 LNDAMTKFKNMRR

-908 YAKLITAAAKCGRM
+908 YAKLINAAAKCGQM
-922 NLVQEILSMARH
+922 NLVQEILCMARH

-962 LGERGQ
+962 HGERGQ
-968 AAKYHQELNN
+968 AAKFHQELNN
-978 IGSAPSANTFG
+978 IGSAPSSNTFG

-1016 SEGVDPTSFLYNALI
+1016 SEGVEPTSFLYNALI

-1103 YFLNTKRDRAKVLAY
+1103 YFLNTKRDRSKVLAY

-1142 SLEPVDMTAA
+1142 SLEPIDMNAA
-1152 EEVLDTIRSKGQRP
+1152 ESVLDTIRSKNQHP

-1179 CVMHDMAGAR
+1179 CVMHDMVGAR
-1189 KIFDSVI
+1189 KIFDSI
-1196 SNRYVQPQP
+1196 IADPHIQPQP

-1214 MVANHQVSATAELLK
+1214 MVANRQVSATSKLLK

-1265 IGISKR
+1265 IGMSKR

-1309 GKVLELVGGGGGGGG
+1309 GKVLELVGGG
-1324 GSGSSQAVP
+1324 SPPPMPA
-1333 SAA
+1333 

>member
-58 QSAFQNP
+58 QSAFQNT
-65 SGSSSAGPK
+65 SGSSSAGSK
-74 AGHAASGNA
+74 AGHASSGYA

-93 AAWQQAQQNGDDSDW
+93 AAWQQAQQNGDENDW

-120 PSSQEAKENEASTD
+120 PSSQEAKENEGSAESD
-134 TKDVSASASS
+134 KDVSASAASS
-144 QQQQQQQQQTTVAD
+144 SQTTVD
-158 IPTSHDL
+158 IPSHDI
-165 KETRDFRKVE
+165 KETRDFRRVE

-182 VSAQVNEA
+182 VSAQVDEA

-205 QVEEKPDVST
+205 QVEQEPDVST
-215 AESANSVQSTEA
+215 AESANSVESAEA
-227 ASSKFTRESS
+227 ASSKPTSASS
-237 VEGPS
+237 VEEPA
-242 LVVDESAKDVEI
+242 LEVDESSSSKDIET
-254 LKRTQ
+254 LKKTQ

-269 DTKQYTLV
+269 DTKQYSLV
-277 PGAFENLLK
+277 PGAFESLLK
-286 EGLVPTVGAYNALLE
+286 DGLVPTVGAYNALLE

-346 ALKTVQSIQ
+346 ALKTFQSIQ
-355 VLDEQRARYGGM
+355 ALDEQRARYGGM

-384 LVEDHSL
+384 LIEDHSL
-391 SIALKLFNAATSHHA
+391 SIALKLFTAATSHHA
-406 NILFPLEAYCT
+406 DIMFPLEAYCT

-436 HMETHKIVPHAT
+436 HMETHKIIPHAT
-448 MFPSMIDAFAAS
+448 IFPSMIDAFAAN

-484 FGIVGRRDAE
+484 FGIIERKDAE

-517 KIRSSFDEVKED
+517 KIRSSFDEVKD

-535 AIEDVVVK
+535 AIEGVVVK
-543 DGLMQHAIQTG
+543 DGLMQRAIQTG
-554 SFSEALKTAQ
+554 SFSEALATARE
-564 DYLPKTKRDSAYA
+564 YLSNPNLESALA
-577 RICMAAADSGNLA
+577 KICMAAADSGNLA
-590 VASKAYDLLPL
+590 VASEAYDLLPL
-601 ESPVTM
+601 ESAVAM

-617 IRQGHLISAKP
+617 VRQGNLALAKP
-628 FWAVLSSPSHATP
+628 FWAVLCSPNHATRD
-641 NLIHPTAMYTVA
+641 LIHPTAMYTVA

-664 MEARNMFTR
+664 MEARNMFNR
-673 IRNSADSKQAR
+673 IRKSVDSNVAR
-684 AHLRE
+684 GTLRE

-695 DLLGHV
+695 DLLGRV
-701 MIQSSAVLSAHASM
+701 MIESSTVLSAHASM

-748 IQDLTLALQVQAG
+748 IQDLTLALQVQAS
-761 MLVNASGLFDAAHP
+761 MLVNASDLFDAAHP

-783 LALGAG
+783 LALAAG
-789 IPVDTLKSR
+789 IPVHTLKSR
-798 VLEQAVLKIADSR
+798 VLEQAVLKITDSR
-811 PDLVQRWRG
+811 PDLVQRWRS
-820 YMQSPVINPTTSFV
+820 YVQSPSINASFV
-834 PSRYTPVP
+834 PARYTPVP
-842 QPSPATKPATH
+842 QPSPATKPKTP

-872 ADILENTSGRVENH
+872 ADILENTNGRIENH

-922 NLVQEILSMARH
+922 SLVQEILGMARH
-934 DVPLIPQYKVVK
+934 DVPLIAQYKVVK

-1016 SEGVDPTSFLYNALI
+1016 SEGVEPTSFLYNALI

-1103 YFLNTKRDRAKVLAY
+1103 YFLNTKRDRSKVLAY
-1118 YERMKS
+1118 YERMKT

-1142 SLEPVDMTAA
+1142 SLEPVDMKAA
-1152 EEVLDTIRSKGQRP
+1152 EEVLDTIRSKGQKP
-1166 EAVHF
+1166 EAVHY

-1179 CVMHDMAGAR
+1179 CVMHDMDGAR
-1189 KIFDSVI
+1189 KIFDSVL
-1196 SNRYVQPQP
+1196 SNRRVQPQP

-1214 MVANHQVSATAELLK
+1214 MVANHQVSATADLLK

-1251 ADGNVAN
+1251 ADGNIAN

-1265 IGISKR
+1265 IGINKR

-1285 AEDRQGASG
+1285 AEDRQGASR
-1294 VVQEMLSRGYPSAVT
+1294 VVQEMLSRGYPAAVT
-1309 GKVLELVGGGGGGGG
+1309 GKVLELVGGGGAAGGP
-1324 GSGSSQAVP
+1324 GSPQAV
-1333 SAA
+1333 SA